1 MTATV
6 GFVGLGVMGQPM
18 AQNVLN
24 GGFPLV
30 VFNRTPSRATPL
42 VERGAR
48 QVDSAEA
55 VAEASN
61 LLVTMLAD
69 SAAVEAVVFGQD
81 GILDGLRPGSVLI
94 DMSTGSPDTAR
105 NVAAAVRQKGADF
118 LEVPVSGSVN
128 LAQAGT
134 LTLVAGGREDT
145 FERCRPLLG
154 TMGEAMFRVGEVGM
168 ATQLKLS
175 LNLMVA
181 GMMQVLAES
190 LVLGVKAGLNP
201 TTMLEVINASAVRS
215 PLYSFKGEALCKRDF
230 STTFTLKNMIKDLN
244 LILASGEKLGVFLPT
259 TGVVK
264 QLFVAAQAQGKAD
277 QDWSA
282 VVTVLERIAGV
293 EVKG

>member
-1 MTATV
+1 MTEKV

-18 AQNVLN
+18 AKNVLR

-30 VFNRTPSRATPL
+30 VFNRTASRAVPL
-42 VERGAR
+42 VKRGAR
-48 QVDSAEA
+48 QVNSARA
-55 VAEASN
+55 AAEASDI
-61 LLVTMLAD
+61 LVTMLAD
-69 SAAVEAVVFGQD
+69 SATVEAVVFGQD
-81 GILDGLRPGSVLI
+81 GILSGLRPGSVLI

-105 NVAAAVRQKGADF
+105 NVAVAVRKKGADF

-134 LTLVAGGREDT
+134 LTLVAGGREGT
-145 FERCRPLLG
+145 FERCRPLLSA
-154 TMGEAMFRVGEVGM
+154 MGEAMFHVGEVGM

-201 TTMLEVINASAVRS
+201 TTMLEVIGASAVRS

-230 STTFTLKNMIKDLN
+230 STTFTLKNMVKDLN
-244 LILASGEKLGVFLPT
+244 LILNSGEKLGVFLPT
-259 TGVVK
+259 TAVVK
-264 QLFVAAQAQGKAD
+264 QLFGAA
-277 QDWSA
+277 
-282 VVTVLERIAGV
+282 
-293 EVKG
+293 